1 MPDKVRVPEFILI
14 RASGPEITPEKVLP
28 EELLMVR
35 VAEALLSAMA
45 PVLTPLSL
53 IPESCWLYPFR
64 SKIEPLPYTVRV
76 VVMGSEL
83 TAPIFR
89 VPALIVV
96 PPE

>member
-1 MPDKVRVPEFILI
+1 MPDKVRAPEFILVRMI
-14 RASGPEITPEKVLP
+14 GPEMVPEKVLP

-35 VAEALLSAMA
+35 VAEAPLSVMA

-64 SKIEPLPYTVRV
+64 SKIEPLPDTVRV
-76 VVMGSEL
+76 VVMGREL
-83 TAPIFR
+83 TEPIFR

>member
-1 MPDKVRVPEFILI
+1 M
-14 RASGPEITPEKVLP
+14 TPEKVLP

-35 VAEALLSAMA
+35 VAEAPLSVTT

-83 TAPIFR
+83 TTPIFR

-96 PPE
+96 LPE